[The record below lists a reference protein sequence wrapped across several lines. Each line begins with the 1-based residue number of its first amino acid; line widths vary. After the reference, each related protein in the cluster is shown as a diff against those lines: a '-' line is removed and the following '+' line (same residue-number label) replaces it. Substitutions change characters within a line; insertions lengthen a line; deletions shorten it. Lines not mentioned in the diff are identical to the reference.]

1 MKELIGSDI
10 YIDKELKIIFISINR
25 KLTTES
31 MRPEVTKSIQ
41 GYEVVILECINNI
54 EYLN

>member
-1 MKELIGSDI
+1 MKGLIGSDI
-10 YIDKELKIIFISINR
+10 YIDKELKIIFISLNR
-25 KLTTES
+25 KLTIES
-31 MRPEVTKSIQ
+31 MRHEITKSIQ

>member
-1 MKELIGSDI
+1 MKGLIGSDI

-31 MRPEVTKSIQ
+31 RPEVTKSIQ
-41 GYEVVILECINNI
+41 GYEVIILECINNI